1 MNDLLNTDS
10 GESSVTGYEWIWWT
24 TAKTLQYLKGNQPC
38 SNRCVEKFTWMAK
51 MLWTSETASE
61 HRGGVYD
68 TTNMDQVRQIQIVSQ
83 NTVGDY

>member
-1 MNDLLNTDS
+1 MR
-10 GESSVTGYEWIWWT
+10 GEI
-24 TAKTLQYLKGNQPC
+24 YLDGI
-38 SNRCVEKFTWMAK
+38 VK

-61 HRGGVYD
+61 QRGGVYH